1 MKNWKITPADS
12 LIAKYV
18 DCYWLLQKTEQDGGP
33 DFPKLNPDPAGHI
46 ILASSELP
54 YKYQSELEVAEGRG
68 SHIILP
74 HSRTLSMDH
83 SKTFLIM
90 GIKLQVGALYS
101 LAFPSSEL
109 AIDKVIGLESNEF
122 VVSNTEQVLSESA
135 QSPER
140 LRDYLDGALRSII
153 LTTLEDNH
161 TRLVRKVINMGDIT
175 ELAKLG
181 LKLSCS
187 QRTVER
193 SFKRVTG
200 FTLKQYASMQRLEG
214 LLDYVHQLEND
225 QLDWADIA
233 HQFAFSDQ
241 PHLVRYLKSV
251 IGNTP
256 GQYTQLRDLAIDA
269 YGNFE

>member
-1 MKNWKITPADS
+1 MRNWKITPSDS
-12 LIAKYV
+12 FIAKYV
-18 DCYWLLQKTEQDGGP
+18 DCYWLLQKTEQDDGP

-46 ILASSELP
+46 ILGSSQLP
-54 YKYQSELEVAEGRG
+54 YKYQSELEVALGRG

-83 SKTFLIM
+83 SQAFLIV
-90 GIKLQVGALYS
+90 GIKLHVGALYS
-101 LAFPSSEL
+101 LAFPSSKL
-109 AIDKVIGLESNEF
+109 AIDKVMGLENNEF
-122 VVSNTEQVLSESA
+122 ITSNIEQILSESA

-140 LRDYLDGALRSII
+140 LRDYLDGALRSTTY
-153 LTTLEDNH
+153 TTLEDGH
-161 TRLVRKVINMGDIT
+161 TSLVRKIINMGDIT
-175 ELAKLG
+175 ELANLG
-181 LKLSCS
+181 FKLSCS

-200 FTLKQYASMQRLEG
+200 FTLKQYASMRRLEN

-256 GQYTQLRDLAIDA
+256 GQYTQMRDLAIDA